1 MKKLFDKDLY
11 RTFYFLQS
19 VTVSELDRL
28 LGLVVDVENLF
39 MCVHKEEDGDTKQ
52 VYYFLFKL
60 LRKSIL
66 QASKPTVEG
75 PLVRWLSLLIVVSC
89 VFLLQKVALMLRF
102 EHLAGFCVCF
112 LQNFICEMKY
122 FN

>member
-1 MKKLFDKDLY
+1 MILFRHTSRSILT
-11 RTFYFLQS
+11 RFFQS

-75 PLVRWLSLLIVVSC
+75 PLVCCHSYQQ
-89 VFLLQKVALMLRF
+89 VFFISFKMKFSFFLNYTTFRFLWFVGMLF
-102 EHLAGFCVCF
+102 V
-112 LQNFICEMKY
+112 K
-122 FN
+122 